1 MERARAE
8 ALDAQVAGDQ
18 GCERLGAGH
27 FEKRGSMYTAV
38 AGIPTRAPMSEY
50 VDELPQ
56 GPDDP
61 EEDYAKKQ
69 FGLLMYRLQKLPP
82 RSRARL
88 QSDFT
93 QKMIDLTLA
102 VETPKGTLSF
112 VLMGKT
118 SAGRA
123 VTVLTK
129 QPATIEWINS
139 FERGCV
145 FWDIGASVGVFTL
158 YAALATDTRVVAFEP
173 AAVNYYLLSANCEAN
188 RLHDRVDCLLVGVGR
203 RRSVERLEVSQFR
216 PARSFSFRGKRD
228 EPYDTRQAAIVLSI
242 DELVEDYGLPCP
254 NYIKIDAPGAS
265 EGIIAGAARTLLRP
279 EVRQIHLEVR
289 ETSKGGQR
297 ILEMLNER
305 DFTPIGKDV
314 HGGSADVTF
323 GR

>member
-1 MERARAE
+1 
-8 ALDAQVAGDQ
+8 
-18 GCERLGAGH
+18 
-27 FEKRGSMYTAV
+27 
-38 AGIPTRAPMSEY
+38 MSEY
-50 VDELPQ
+50 VDELQQ

-88 QSDFT
+88 QSDFA
-93 QKMIDLTLA
+93 QKMIDSTLS
-102 VETPKGTLSF
+102 VGTPKGMLSF
-112 VLMGKT
+112 VLLGKT

-129 QPATIEWINS
+129 QPATIAWIDS
-139 FERGCV
+139 FESGSV
-145 FWDIGASVGVFTL
+145 FWDIGASVGVFSL

-188 RLHDRVDCLLVGVGR
+188 KLHDRIDCLLIGVGAR
-203 RRSVERLEVSQFR
+203 RAIARLEVSQFR
-216 PARSFSFRGKRD
+216 AARSFSFRGKRA
-228 EPYDTRQAAIVLSI
+228 EPYEGRQAALVLSI

-265 EGIIAGAARTLLRP
+265 ESIIAGAARTFKRP
-279 EVRQIHLEVR
+279 DVRQIHLEVR
-289 ETSKGGQR
+289 DTSKGGQR
-297 ILEMLNER
+297 ILDMLKQSG
-305 DFTPIGKDV
+305 FAATSKDT

-323 GR
+323 GRVR